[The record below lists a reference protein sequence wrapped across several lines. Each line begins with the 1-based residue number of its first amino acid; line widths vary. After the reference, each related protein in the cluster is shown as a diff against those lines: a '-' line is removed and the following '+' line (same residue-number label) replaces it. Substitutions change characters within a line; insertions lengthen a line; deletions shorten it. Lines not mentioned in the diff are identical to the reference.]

1 LDTKFSSEVPG
12 PDQLSSTLNSFVK
25 YSVAKFVCVINGL
38 KPRRRIA
45 RGASKVVFA
54 FLNSYFVIISQEV
67 YLQWLYRVWKDFL
80 LHFPSV
86 SAVCCQ
92 RIYRNTNCYKSRAN
106 SRN

>member
-45 RGASKVVFA
+45 RGASKAVFA
-54 FLNSYFVIISQEV
+54 YLSSYFVIIILEV
-67 YLQWLYRVWKDFL
+67 YFQWLYRVWKDFL
-80 LHFPSV
+80 LYFPSV
-86 SAVCCQ
+86 SALCARLAEVC
-92 RIYRNTNCYKSRAN
+92 ISVHLLFA
-106 SRN
+106 